1 MTEKNI
7 FVCKT
12 FLSLNISDFSL
23 FFIQKLQP
31 LPQKVTPSFPAAP
44 SKNRDP
50 VKPPPLTFKIWQ
62 ERGLFSSSSLPAI
75 IAHNHL
81 PTFKIFSNFVH
92 FCPIFKYFAL
102 FYPFLTFFLPL
113 FALFCPFSEKSQTCP
128 YFLEQALRRLNLQQK
143 RVVCAILFPNSMCP
157 RARQLTLKVLGMFST
172 DLLGCIL
179 IGVRF
184 LHFLHFYIPSCLLR
198 MRKEAAHL
206 YNEEKYYKT
215 G

>member
-1 MTEKNI
+1 MNPHVKNFSSPSHLLKVSKLFLKISQFKFLVMTEKNI

-31 LPQKVTPSFPAAP
+31 LPLKVTPSFPAAP
-44 SKNRDP
+44 SKNWDP
-50 VKPPPLTFKIWQ
+50 VKSPPPPHPQNLC
-62 ERGLFSSSSLPAI
+62 LFSSSSLPAI

-128 YFLEQALRRLNLQQK
+128 YFLE
-143 RVVCAILFPNSMCP
+143 
-157 RARQLTLKVLGMFST
+157 
-172 DLLGCIL
+172 
-179 IGVRF
+179 
-184 LHFLHFYIPSCLLR
+184 
-198 MRKEAAHL
+198 
-206 YNEEKYYKT
+206 
-215 G
+215 